1 MNNIWLACHG
11 PLDSN
16 SGHHVLAVANE
27 LGRRGNSIIACAPEH
42 ASENVKIENGV
53 KFYTF
58 AELVNGAMRT
68 PPDLVHI
75 WTPREKMRE
84 FYREICKQFA
94 ANIPY
99 IIHREDNELVIL
111 ADHMRISSDE
121 IDEVCHGL
129 RTLEVP
135 SHLTHPVYGRKMLE
149 SASGVTALIESLTVD
164 LPAGLPNKV
173 FPPGF
178 DPIFSIPILNAGRI
192 VRERLGISSKT
203 SLVTYTGNVHESNV
217 AEVRSLYL
225 AIALANRMGTPVK
238 LLRTGLDFVQLD
250 SHGHEELRKHEINLG
265 FVPRDDLPLLV
276 HAADILI
283 QPGAD
288 DDWNARRFPS
298 KLPDFLV
305 SGRPVMLPKTNL
317 GTILQDGLNAIVL
330 PKGNA
335 QAITAGLL
343 ELLPRTDYLQK
354 IGAGGRAF
362 AEKYLKW
369 SKAVDNVDE
378 LYRRIL
384 ESPQSVRKSA
394 NGID

>member
-1 MNNIWLACHG
+1 M
-11 PLDSN
+11 
-16 SGHHVLAVANE
+16 
-27 LGRRGNSIIACAPEH
+27 
-42 ASENVKIENGV
+42 ENGV

-58 AELVNGAMRT
+58 AELVNGAIRI
-68 PPDLVHI
+68 PPDLIHI

-84 FYREICKQFA
+84 FYREICRQFA
-94 ANIPY
+94 AKIPY

-135 SHLTHPVYGRKMLE
+135 SHLTHPVYGRQMLE

-173 FPPGF
+173 FAPGF
-178 DPIFSIPILNAGRI
+178 ESIFSIPILNAGRM
-192 VRERLGISSKT
+192 VRDRLGISSKT

-217 AEVRSLYL
+217 VEVRSLYL

-250 SHGHEELRKHEINLG
+250 SHGQEELRKHEINFG
-265 FVPRDDLPLLV
+265 FVPRGDLPLLV
-276 HAADILI
+276 HAADLLI

-288 DDWNARRFPS
+288 DNWNAQRFPS

-317 GTILQDGLNAIVL
+317 GTILQHGLNAIVL
-330 PKGNA
+330 PKANA

-343 ELLPRTDYLQK
+343 EWLPRADYLQK

-362 AEKYLKW
+362 AVKYLKW
-369 SKAVDNVDE
+369 SKAVDSIDE

-384 ESPQSVRKSA
+384 ERPLSVKKA
-394 NGID
+394 DNEIN